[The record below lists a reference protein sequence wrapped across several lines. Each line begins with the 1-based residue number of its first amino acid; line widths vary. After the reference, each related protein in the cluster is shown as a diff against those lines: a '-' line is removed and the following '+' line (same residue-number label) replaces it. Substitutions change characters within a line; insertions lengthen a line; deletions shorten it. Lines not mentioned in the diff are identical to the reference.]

1 MKAAKKTK
9 IKVTVRHE
17 DVKEIE
23 ISFPYYT
30 RNECLYCKFFSKDKA
45 IWVSNYGFDKEIKW
59 SDGTTP
65 ESWIAFEPI
74 TEDEFNAKFNEVMNY
89 LIGRSNEKAI

>member
-1 MKAAKKTK
+1 MKTKTEK
-9 IKVTVRHE
+9 IKVTVNTAQ
-17 DVKEIE
+17 VKEIE

-30 RNECLYCKFFSKDKA
+30 KNGNLYCKFFSKDKA

-65 ESWIAFEPI
+65 ESWITFDQI
-74 TEDEFNAKFNEVMNY
+74 TEEEFNAKFNEVITTLKEKN
-89 LIGRSNEKAI
+89 NEKIV